1 MVSKGV
7 VLLAIAL
14 ALCGCTTLRG
24 TSPPRSADEELLISE
39 AADDAAARLAQQ
51 LPPNITAYVDSSHF
65 VAEDAAYAVAA
76 IDDQL
81 LKRGVLLT
89 DDKAHASTIIEIRS
103 GALSTNEQS
112 MLLGVPPVTLPFF
125 PIGNILSLPGFDLVR
140 QRETTGIAKFAA
152 TAYNPK
158 TGKLLVS
165 TDPQVGVSQQSDWVV
180 LFMFAWSKRDPSLQ
194 QAVATKP
201 KVG

>member
-1 MVSKGV
+1 MVSKVVV
-7 VLLAIAL
+7 VLGIAI

-51 LPPNITAYVDSSHF
+51 LPPNVLAYVDASHF
-65 VAEDAAYAVAA
+65 VAEDSAYAVAA

-81 LKRGVLLT
+81 LRRGVRLT
-89 DDKAHASTIIEIRS
+89 DDKAHADTIVEIRS

-112 MLLGVPPVTLPFF
+112 MLVGVPPLTLPFF
-125 PIGNILSLPGFDLVR
+125 PVGNFLSLPGLDLVR
-140 QRETTGIAKFAA
+140 HRETTGIAKFAA

-158 TGKLLVS
+158 TGKLLLS
-165 TDPQVGVSQQSDWVV
+165 TDPQLGVSQQSDWVV
-180 LFMFAWSKRDPSLQ
+180 LFMFAWTKRDPSEQ
-194 QAVATKP
+194 QAVAVKP
-201 KVG
+201 NVG